1 MKRNNR
7 PEYLKP
13 AFCFCEACTT
23 YAFRLFVSERESAAE
38 CPNPDCIA
46 VLGIVMTLNMQSLR
60 IFAKNALCILE
71 LNVVSFMGFMKYV
84 Q

>member
-7 PEYLKP
+7 PAYLKP
-13 AFCFCEACTT
+13 TFCFYEACTT
-23 YAFRLFVSERESAAE
+23 YAFRLFVMKGESVAE
-38 CPNPDCIA
+38 CPNPDCVA
-46 VLGIVMTLNMQSLR
+46 VLRIFMTLNTQSLR

-71 LNVVSFMGFMKYV
+71 LNVVFFTGFMKYV